1 MLIRFNFKNPLESDQ
16 FFVDCDTVPV
26 LEDALAAY
34 GVKRN
39 DTDAV
44 VVIAGAEMTKVGTGV
59 YEYNFQETE
68 FGLIYTYVVKAT
80 YNSVDYYFTNTRFRG
95 TEVYV
100 NDLYAQVS
108 ELKTYINYTDSG
120 YTDTDAELEALLR
133 TASILI
139 ENYCHRD
146 FLNEKRL
153 NSKALAICK
162 NVCLSIASRLREDPD
177 MIDTTAQSETIGR
190 YSYSGNSAGIPNI
203 NGLTPNEYLQL
214 QPYRRLKGV

>member
-16 FFVDCDTVPV
+16 YFVDCDSIPV
-26 LEDALAAY
+26 LEDATDQY

-39 DTDAV
+39 DTS
-44 VVIAGAEMTKVGTGV
+44 VVIVAAGTSMTKVGTGS
-59 YEYNFQETE
+59 YEYTFQEPVY
-68 FGLIYTYVVKAT
+68 GLVYTYVVKAT
-80 YNSVDYYFTNTRFRG
+80 YNSVVYYFTYNRLRG
-95 TEVYV
+95 IEVFQ

-108 ELKTYINYTDSG
+108 DLKTYIDYTSNG
-120 YTDTDAELEALLR
+120 YTDTDTELEALLR

-139 ENYCHRD
+139 ENYCHRE
-146 FLNEKRL
+146 FFNEKKL
-153 NSKALAICK
+153 NTKALYIIK

-177 MIDTTAQSETIGR
+177 MIDTTANSETIGR
-190 YSYSGNSAGIPNI
+190 YSYSGNSSGNPNI